1 MRIMG
6 LDLGSRRIGIAIGD
20 SITGFAFPSG
30 VIFRKDE
37 KADISEILSQIKKNQ
52 IGQLVIGMPI
62 SMNGKKGQQAEAT
75 LQFIDLLKKQSTIDI
90 QTWDERLTTVEA
102 NRRLREAGSGKIQK
116 GTEDAVAAS
125 ILLQA
130 FLDSQRSY
138 AL

>member
-20 SITGFAFPSG
+20 SITGFAFPSD

-37 KADISEILSQIKKNQ
+37 KADISAILSQIKKNQ

-75 LQFIDLLKKQSTIDI
+75 LQFIGLLKKQSTIDI